1 MESMYGFGLKITFQK
16 NKCILGRPCNYVTTI
31 KHQFLGSNFLV
42 FGIEHSRKAMIPIS
56 STLNVSVVHI

>member
-31 KHQFLGSNFLV
+31 KHQFSGSNFLV
-42 FGIEHSRKAMIPIS
+42 FGIEHSLKAMIPI
-56 STLNVSVVHI
+56 LF